1 MIFKEQHLGIQPFP
15 LPFSDV
21 VGNPFFTFFVILY
34 LVDIIDM
41 NEFVGGHST
50 SIPVSLSER
59 ELVVEV
65 FIVRY
70 EQSLSLL
77 NCDWFIFS
85 TLCFHLK
92 ITVHD
97 DDRRHHRLVII
108 DSSYLT
114 YVQPVLYTNC
124 IIPWCMYDW
133 HNSVTAVIPIP
144 TNSSINHNNHCRC
157 PF

>member
-1 MIFKEQHLGIQPFP
+1 MIFKEQHLGVQPFA

-41 NEFVGGHST
+41 NEFVRGHST

-77 NCDWFIFS
+77 SCD
-85 TLCFHLK
+85 
-92 ITVHD
+92 
-97 DDRRHHRLVII
+97 
-108 DSSYLT
+108 
-114 YVQPVLYTNC
+114 
-124 IIPWCMYDW
+124 
-133 HNSVTAVIPIP
+133 
-144 TNSSINHNNHCRC
+144 
-157 PF
+157 